1 MDSGKDDVL
10 GALVG
15 WTAMPTGERVVLNLQ
30 TVRKP
35 PPHTG
40 EDVERHALVLT
51 STQAVQLGNYLFSI
65 TGQTPPSPRPKGVL
79 GRLLGG

>member
-1 MDSGKDDVL
+1 MENGKDEIL

-15 WTAMPTGERVVLNLQ
+15 WTAMPTGERMVLNLQ

-35 PPHTG
+35 PPHNG

-65 TGQTPPSPRPKGVL
+65 TGETPPSPRRKGVL
-79 GRLLGG
+79 GRFLGG